1 MQGGKRLGAHATNS
15 NRWIF
20 PLNEKLLMRGGFI
33 EDSKAY
39 PRSVNRN
46 ADTFTGQQFFYL
58 RIFSRTVKFSDAA
71 ARSMNPDLNWAYG
84 SFGDESIE

>member
-20 PLNEKLLMRGGFI
+20 PLNEKRVMRGGFV

-39 PRSVNRN
+39 SRSVNLN
-46 ADTFTGQQFFYL
+46 TDTLTGQQFFYL
-58 RIFSRTVKFSDAA
+58 RIFSRAVKFSDAA
-71 ARSMNPDLNWAYG
+71 ARSMNPDLNCAYG